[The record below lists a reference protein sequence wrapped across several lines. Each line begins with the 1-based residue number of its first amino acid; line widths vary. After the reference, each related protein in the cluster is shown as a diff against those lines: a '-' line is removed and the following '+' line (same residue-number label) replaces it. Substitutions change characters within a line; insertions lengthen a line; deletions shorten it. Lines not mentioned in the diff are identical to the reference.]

1 MKILTI
7 NINSIRAHIESFMDI
22 LGTGE
27 YDTVLVQEL
36 KVENANFPHNLF
48 DEYGYNIKVF
58 GQKSWNGVATFSK
71 YSIEDVTLGMP
82 NYADINSR
90 FLESVIDGRV
100 RLINVYMPNGD
111 CIESPKFQ
119 YKLEWMR
126 AFTQYISQY
135 IDSEEP
141 VIIAGDFNVA
151 ITDKDI
157 WNPKNYIGSSI
168 SAPDARNIMQQ
179 WLDMGWIDAW
189 REMHPDDIDY
199 TWYGYRGRDTVG
211 NKQGL
216 RLDYFLCNK
225 TAIKMVK
232 NCEIDI
238 EPRLANKP
246 TDHCGLML
254 EIKD

>member
-22 LGTGE
+22 LAKGE
-27 YDTVLVQEL
+27 YDTILVQEL
-36 KVENANFPHNLF
+36 KVENANFPHNLL

-157 WNPKNYIGSSI
+157 WNPKNYVGSSI
-168 SAPDARNIMQQ
+168 SAPDARAIMQQ
-179 WLDMGWIDAW
+179 WLNMGWIDAW

-225 TAIKMVK
+225 TAMKMVK

-254 EIKD
+254 EIKN